1 MAEMKSYYAIIPA
14 TVRYCEDLTAN
25 AKLMYGEIT
34 ALSNEKG
41 YCWANNYYFAK
52 LYKVDKN
59 TISRWVSSLV
69 RNGFISL
76 KIDKA
81 NGNSRKIYLS
91 NAYIQK
97 GVEVSTGMYRGYQQE
112 DVEPIDDNV
121 ENNSTINSTPINK
134 ENSDALSFLKS
145 NCPTR
150 YADFYSKHIKPIKDI
165 EKFELHFNATVEQEK
180 LEYDH
185 RVLFGRLTKYA
196 SSWRENAA
204 KYSATEDV
212 KPAYLRKIS

>member
-34 ALSNEKG
+34 ALSNEQG
-41 YCWANNYYFAK
+41 YCWANNFYFAN

-59 TISRWVSSLV
+59 TISRWVSSLE
-69 RNGFISL
+69 RNGFIRTEVDRA
-76 KIDKA
+76 K
-81 NGNSRKIYLS
+81 GNSRKIFLSDAYLQNS
-91 NAYIQK
+91 R
-97 GVEVSTGMYRGYQQE
+97 EVSTKMYRGYQQKE
-112 DVEPIDDNV
+112 VEPRNKIVDN
-121 ENNSTINSTPINK
+121 NNTYNNK
-134 ENSDALSFLKS
+134 DNTKESSDALAFLKS
-145 NCPTR
+145 NYPTR

-165 EKFELHFNATVEQEK
+165 EKFELHFNATAEQEK

-196 SSWRENAA
+196 SAWRENAA